1 MHFLPSE
8 IVVLIIIFEIIVSH
22 EQLYSFNIFIYN
34 FYTFAKIELNYPC
47 LSAFYI
53 VTVVT
58 VVIVA
63 INDRDNHA
71 CINVRFFLFLTF

>member
-8 IVVLIIIFEIIVSH
+8 IVLLSLKIIHIIVSH

-34 FYTFAKIELNYPC
+34 FYTFAKIGLNHPC

-63 INDRDNHA
+63 INDRDNYA
-71 CINVRFFLFLTF
+71 CINV

>member
-8 IVVLIIIFEIIVSH
+8 IVLLIINFENNIYIIVSH

-34 FYTFAKIELNYPC
+34 FYTFAKIGLNHPC
-47 LSAFYI
+47 LSASYI

-63 INDRDNHA
+63 INDQDNYA
-71 CINVRFFLFLTF
+71 CINV